1 MANKPLDNLAKYL
14 EDNEIGTLAT
24 DLFKAYL
31 PSEPDDVVVV
41 YDTGGFEPDVYL
53 PIGLPTFQ
61 IFVRSVDYTTGKAK
75 VDEIVELVNRKA
87 NLQLVTGGVYFY
99 YLTLMSEPVHI
110 GRDKTERDE
119 FSINV
124 RSKIRRS
131 D

>member
-14 EDNEIGTLAT
+14 EDNEIGTLRT

-31 PSEPDDVVVV
+31 PSEPDDVVVA

-53 PIGLPTFQ
+53 PTGLPTFQ
-61 IFVRSVDYTTGKAK
+61 IYVRSVDYTTGKAK